1 MCILKCAENF
11 TSEVLEKMESS
22 VCINDISRNGIATVE
37 LNRPDLNNAYDEH
50 FLKEFVDCLMKL
62 KMDSSVRVLLLKG
75 RGKNFQAG
83 ADLAWLSRLNRED
96 MAANHAAS
104 SLTAETFWALDSFPK
119 PTIAVVQG
127 ICMGGGT
134 GIVSSCDIVLAER
147 SSIFAISEV
156 LWGLVANIIFPQL
169 VSRIGVSN
177 LRRYALTG
185 EQFDAA
191 EAHRIGLVTETCE
204 DGQLAALTEYFVS
217 KLLRSAPNAIEISKV
232 GLRRLSKTCVDDS
245 EFEQLIA
252 EHAAKR
258 IDDEAT
264 EGINSFFSKKKPE
277 WFLE

>member
-1 MCILKCAENF
+1 MCGNF
-11 TSEVLEKMESS
+11 TSEVMEKMESS
-22 VCINDISRNGIATVE
+22 VCINDISRKGIATVE

-50 FLKEFVDCLMKL
+50 FLKEFADCLMKL

-83 ADLAWLSRLNRED
+83 ADLAWLSRLNRQG

-104 SLTAETFWALDSFPK
+104 SLTAETFWTLDAFPK

-191 EAHRIGLVTETCE
+191 EAQRIGLVTETCE

-232 GLRRLSKTCVDDS
+232 GLRRVSKTCANDC

-258 IDDEAT
+258 IDDEAI

>member
-1 MCILKCAENF
+1 
-11 TSEVLEKMESS
+11 MESS
-22 VCINDISRNGIATVE
+22 VCINDISRKGIATVE

-50 FLKEFVDCLMKL
+50 FLKEFADCLMKL

-83 ADLAWLSRLNRED
+83 ADLAWLSRLNRQD

-104 SLTAETFWALDSFPK
+104 SLTAETFWTLDAFPK

-191 EAHRIGLVTETCE
+191 EAQRIGLVTETCE

-232 GLRRLSKTCVDDS
+232 GLRRVSKTCANDC

-258 IDDEAT
+258 IDYEAI